1 MNLKFKVQEGGPH
14 CACAM
19 RLGWACGYNLTPTSL
34 CLVSNLPV
42 FCRAQFTRNCS
53 HLDLLGMAV
62 SLDKQPLLANG
73 EEPEDDYPYYKDDAD
88 DDSQLRGIAE
98 ADFFPIES
106 DEILLMKGTQVS
118 LSLSLSLSLSPL
130 CTTLQCMLL

>member
-1 MNLKFKVQEGGPH
+1 
-14 CACAM
+14 
-19 RLGWACGYNLTPTSL
+19 
-34 CLVSNLPV
+34 
-42 FCRAQFTRNCS
+42 
-53 HLDLLGMAV
+53 MAV